1 MLHTLPNATVSFVAA
16 PAIRLFSDDP
26 RIGLVG
32 VRFPVELRAEGLD
45 ASRPSTWPA
54 IDGRLEYVGGRLLYM
69 PPCADIQQ
77 DVAMDVAFAL
87 RSWSESRPG
96 FVVGGN
102 EAGMKLGGDVRAAD
116 AAVWRAADLGP
127 RTGHVR
133 TVPPILAVEVAG
145 EDEEERVLRDKARW
159 YLNHGV
165 STVWLVLPD
174 TREVIV
180 IRLDGETRHAALDRL
195 PVDAQ
200 LPGLEP
206 DVAQLFVQLD
216 R

>member
-1 MLHTLPNATVSFVAA
+1 MAA
-16 PAIRLFSDDP
+16 PAIRLFPDDP

-45 ASRPSTWPA
+45 VSRPSTWPT

-69 PPCADIQQ
+69 PPCADVQQ
-77 DVAMDVAFAL
+77 DVAVDVAFVL
-87 RSWSESRPG
+87 RSWSEIRPE

-127 RTGHVR
+127 RTGHLR

-145 EDEEERVLRDKARW
+145 EDEEERILREKADW
-159 YLNHGV
+159 YLDHGV
-165 STVWLVLPD
+165 STVWLVLPE
-174 TREVIV
+174 TREVV
-180 IRLDGETRHAALDRL
+180 VVTAGSETRCRSPDRL
-195 PVDAQ
+195 PSDEH

-206 DVAQLFVQLD
+206 EVARLFAQID